1 MKIIIAPAKK
11 MQVDTDSF
19 EATTMPVYLK
29 QTQKILTMM
38 KQLTY
43 SDLKTLWK
51 CSDKLAQLNYERLQG
66 LDLKY
71 QLTPA
76 IMAYVGIQYQYM
88 APDLMTEKHLAY
100 IQEHFS
106 PEVMGAP

>member
-43 SDLKTLWK
+43 SDLKMLWK
-51 CSDKLAQLNYERLQG
+51 CSDKLA
-66 LDLKY
+66 
-71 QLTPA
+71 
-76 IMAYVGIQYQYM
+76 
-88 APDLMTEKHLAY
+88 
-100 IQEHFS
+100 
-106 PEVMGAP
+106 